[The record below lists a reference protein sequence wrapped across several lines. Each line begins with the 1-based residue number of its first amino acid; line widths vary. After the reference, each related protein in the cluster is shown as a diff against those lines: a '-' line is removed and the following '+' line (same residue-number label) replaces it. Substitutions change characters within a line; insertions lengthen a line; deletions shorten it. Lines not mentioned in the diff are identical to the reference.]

1 MRWIL
6 ENSVLFD
13 KESLSDPLVDN
24 YDCHEGLFLG
34 LVVGLV
40 NGCLELRHFLKK
52 DLASHSIANTISI
65 DDEMFR
71 IVLVLVSEAA

>member
-1 MRWIL
+1 
-6 ENSVLFD
+6 
-13 KESLSDPLVDN
+13 
-24 YDCHEGLFLG
+24 
-34 LVVGLV
+34 
-40 NGCLELRHFLKK
+40 LRHFLKK